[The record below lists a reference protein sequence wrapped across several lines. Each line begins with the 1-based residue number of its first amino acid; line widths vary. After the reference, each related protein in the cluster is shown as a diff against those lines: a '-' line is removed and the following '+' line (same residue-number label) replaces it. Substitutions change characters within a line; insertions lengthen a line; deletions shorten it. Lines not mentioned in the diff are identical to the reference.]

1 MNETNKPPS
10 FFSLEFH
17 TSFFPALLLRLLHP
31 EKRKYKSI
39 FADHMALEYPVLA
52 VISIIAGVYGT
63 ITALDSGSIIGWVC
77 GILGLGGFVYFLY
90 GSIRSRKQIRPSFE
104 YFRVIIFFF
113 FVILGITVGLEIGMV
128 YHLSYGFRII
138 LVLAG
143 LVLGYVSGIG
153 GGLWIQY
160 LGWIVSLLEI
170 LGIMAIAGMVFFDI
184 LLLTVS
190 R

>member
-1 MNETNKPPS
+1 MNETSKPPL

-31 EKRKYKSI
+31 KKRKNEST
-39 FADHMALEYPVLA
+39 FAGHIALEYPIFA
-52 VISIIAGVYGT
+52 VISIVTGVYGM
-63 ITALDSGSIIGWVC
+63 IAALDSGSIIGWVC
-77 GILGLGGFVYFLY
+77 GILGLGGFIYFLY
-90 GSIRSRKQIRPSFE
+90 SSIRSRKQIRPSFE
-104 YFRVIIFFF
+104 YFRVTIFFF
-113 FVILGITVGLEIGMV
+113 FVILGITIGLEIGTV
-128 YHLSYGFRII
+128 YHLSYGNRII
-138 LVLAG
+138 VVLAG

-153 GGLWIQY
+153 GGLWVQY
-160 LGWIVSLLEI
+160 LGWIASLLDI